1 MLVRRLADRPGW
13 VLAGAVWATL
23 ADLLLVLAAL
33 VWWANLAAPPQD
45 LPWKP
50 LRLADPVGLATERKY
65 VRAAA
70 DPAAC
75 RRILLEG
82 GVRFDESPPRTDGD
96 CSQANAV
103 RLRGGTT
110 PLSPA
115 APVMTCPQALAF
127 AFWDRHGLQPAA
139 RRLLGAEVTQ
149 VDHLGTYA
157 CRNVYGRQDARRSE
171 HAFANALDVA
181 GFRTADGRRLK
192 VLGEFQGADADGA
205 FLREARDEACR
216 WFRATLSPDYNAAHA
231 DHLHLDFGRY
241 RVCR

>member
-1 MLVRRLADRPGW
+1 MRRLAAQPHW
-13 VLAGAVWATL
+13 VLAGAVWATV

-33 VWWANLAAPPQD
+33 VWWADLAAPPQD

-50 LRLADPVGLATERKY
+50 LQLSEPIGLATQGKY

-75 RRILLEG
+75 RRVLRDG
-82 GVRFDESPPRTDGD
+82 GVRFDESPPRADGD
-96 CSQANAV
+96 CSQDNAV

-110 PLSPA
+110 ALSPA
-115 APVMTCPQALAF
+115 APVMTCPQTLAF

-157 CRNVYGRQDARRSE
+157 CRNVYGREEARRSE

-192 VLGEFQGADADGA
+192 VLGEFQGADPGGA
-205 FLREARDEACR
+205 FLREARDSACQ

-241 RVCR
+241 RACR